1 MHDRL
6 HKVVCPRERHFGSV
20 VGASGTLIVLGGRDG
35 SATPMALGNHKVF
48 QEKCKK
54 KCLLYLLYTIFKP
67 VCASY
72 FFFEGKNYNSENL
85 NQTVFRE

>member
-54 KCLLYLLYTIFKP
+54 SVYYICCTQYLNLFVLLISFLKEKITI
-67 VCASY
+67 
-72 FFFEGKNYNSENL
+72 L
-85 NQTVFRE
+85 RI

>member
-48 QEKCKK
+48 QEKCKQSFYYIF
-54 KCLLYLLYTIFKP
+54 CTQYLNLFVLLISFLKEKITMLRI
-67 VCASY
+67 
-72 FFFEGKNYNSENL
+72 
-85 NQTVFRE
+85 

>member
-1 MHDRL
+1 MNDLVFLRRFRLFLGQCVHDRL

-54 KCLLYLLYTIFKP
+54 SFYYIF
-67 VCASY
+67 CT
-72 FFFEGKNYNSENL
+72 
-85 NQTVFRE
+85 Q